1 MKDEDLKV
9 RGSLEIVLQDKTGK
23 VKKKKKY
30 KNLVVSTGLG
40 FIVSRMKDSSEAA
53 MSHIG
58 LGSGATAAADDQ
70 TDLVSGVGSRKALS
84 ASVLSGSSISYSAIL
99 GANEATGAL
108 TEAGIFNASSAGTML
123 CRTVFPV
130 INKQATDTMTVN
142 WVITLSV

>member
-1 MKDEDLKV
+1 VKYEGLKV
-9 RGSLEIVLQDKTGK
+9 RGNLEIVLQDKTGK

-40 FIVSRMKDSSEAA
+40 FIVSRMKDSSEGA

-58 LGSGATAAADDQ
+58 LGSGTTAAASDQ
-70 TDLVSGVGSRKALS
+70 TGLVSDVGNRNAIGTPT
-84 ASVLSGSSISYSAIL
+84 LSGGSISYSAIF
-99 GANEATGAL
+99 GVNEATGSL